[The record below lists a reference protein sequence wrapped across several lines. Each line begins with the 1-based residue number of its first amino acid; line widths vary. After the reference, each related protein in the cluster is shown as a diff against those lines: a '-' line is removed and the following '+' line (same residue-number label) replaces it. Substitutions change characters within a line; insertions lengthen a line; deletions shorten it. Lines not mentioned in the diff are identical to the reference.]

1 MFNSSNNSGHMQ
13 NHKTQIDLELLE
25 ALLETEDTTYPWDPT
40 ADESEE
46 YFLQLEEHF
55 AMQDVLEE
63 ELSSR
68 SRAFYNNL
76 DNLWSHYKDTT
87 SLNLVAQVQ
96 EKLQAMFAQKVPQ
109 DFLKSIAQKAVEIF
123 DTQQTLGEQMIDCVQ
138 SLLPDWNESELLILA
153 RRFEVVK
160 SSTEKAPINTVDN
173 EWTELSEIEKAKVSL
188 AVASYALSQVN
199 SFQSQI

>member
-13 NHKTQIDLELLE
+13 NQKSQIDIELLE
-25 ALLETEDTTYPWDPT
+25 ALLEAEESTYPWNPT

-63 ELSSR
+63 ELPSR
-68 SRAFYNNL
+68 SRAFYDNL

-87 SLNLVAQVQ
+87 NSNLVTQVQ

-109 DFLKSIAQKAVEIF
+109 DFLKSIAQRAVEIF
-123 DTQQTLGEQMIDCVQ
+123 DTQQTIGEQMISCVQ
-138 SLLPDWNESELLILA
+138 SLLPAWEESDLLVLA
-153 RRFEVVK
+153 RPYAVVK
-160 SSTEKAPINTVDN
+160 SVENNSQNTENR
-173 EWTELSEIEKAKVSL
+173 EWTELSEIERAKVSL

-199 SFQSQI
+199 SFQSEM